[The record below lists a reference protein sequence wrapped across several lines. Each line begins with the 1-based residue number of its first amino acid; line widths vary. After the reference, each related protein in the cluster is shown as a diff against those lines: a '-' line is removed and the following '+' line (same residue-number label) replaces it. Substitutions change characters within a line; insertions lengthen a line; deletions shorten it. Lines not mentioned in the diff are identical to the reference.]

1 MEIYRIEIRSDRYEN
16 VLGELYYKNYERVSE
31 YVQKYFSI
39 TLGDKAKKT
48 VEKMLEWK
56 TSIAGMTVKI
66 SKHNLLL

>member
-31 YVQKYFSI
+31 YVQKYFSVS
-39 TLGDKAKKT
+39 LGYKAKNT
-48 VEKMLEWK
+48 IEKMLEWK
-56 TSIAGMTVKI
+56 TPIVGMTIKI